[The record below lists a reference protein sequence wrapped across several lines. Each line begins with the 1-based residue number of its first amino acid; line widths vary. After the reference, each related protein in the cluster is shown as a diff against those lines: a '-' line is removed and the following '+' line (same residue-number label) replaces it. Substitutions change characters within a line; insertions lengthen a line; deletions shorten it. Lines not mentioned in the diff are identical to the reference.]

1 MARTLELDTL
11 DHPSNTDTANIVL
24 SSDGTTTMPTV
35 NINGGQIDA
44 TTVGASTPSSV
55 AASTLSAS
63 GNATVGGTFG
73 VTSNT
78 TVGGTLGVTGATT
91 LSSTAAITGNTTVG
105 GTLGVTGN
113 STLSGTGNN
122 VGTITTGTWSGTEV
136 AVAKGGTGAT
146 TGATA
151 ITNLG
156 VPQIIKYVHING
168 SDYRVYDTANS
179 HYYYVCHD
187 AISYSV
193 VSGRSYKIE
202 AQCSVKTTD
211 DNDVGYTSVTVKL
224 HASPTNRS
232 QGANAASPG
241 LDGVIKSGTLSVQIG
256 AHGSEHQAITADQI
270 IQMTGLY
277 TATANTTHY
286 TYFTCKGGTSSN
298 GFWFSLNGADAS
310 GTHPTSG
317 TDNSGVRCSF
327 IITEIPSGVT
337 LTNQDA

>member
-1 MARTLELDTL
+1 MARTLVLDTI
-11 DHPSNTDTANIVL
+11 TDPDNSTGNANITL
-24 SSDGTTTMPTV
+24 SPDSTTTLPKV
-35 NINGGQIDA
+35 DINSGAIDN
-44 TTVGASTPSSV
+44 TTIGAATPSSV
-55 AASTLSAS
+55 ATTTLSTT
-63 GNATVGGTFG
+63 GNATVGGTL
-73 VTSNT
+73 
-78 TVGGTLGVTGATT
+78 TV
-91 LSSTAAITGNTTVG
+91 
-105 GTLGVTGN
+105 
-113 STLSGTGNN
+113 SGT
-122 VGTITTGTWSGTEV
+122 IL
-136 AVAKGGTGAT
+136 GAD
-146 TGATA
+146 
-151 ITNLG
+151 
-156 VPQIIKYVHING
+156 VPRIIKYVHING
-168 SDYRVYDTANS
+168 STYRVYDTANS
-179 HYYYVCHD
+179 NYHYVVHD

-277 TATANTTHY
+277 TATATTTHY
-286 TYFTCKGGTSSN
+286 TYFTCKGSTSSN

-317 TDNSGVRCSF
+317 TDNSGVKCSF